1 MRTSSEGISTMDT
14 RDWDEAARAVS
25 GAYFPHELTSL
36 SSDGRLDLSM
46 RTVDLGPVTV
56 GRLGWG
62 ADVAIECDYPN
73 AYEVNAPLSGRL
85 ESVHGNRSVVS
96 GAGQGTIFPPNTAT
110 PITRWS
116 GDCTVVGVKFDQGFL
131 ERERERVLASRGPGR
146 SSLPDRL
153 EGRTAEIRSWLHFVR
168 MLSAD
173 LVHMS
178 ELLNSD
184 LIREQ
189 ISGAIT
195 TGFLLAVSPD
205 CETAPIARP
214 RIVNRVLDRLHD
226 DPARA
231 WTVAD
236 MATVA
241 GVSVRRLQ
249 EGFREYVGKTPLSC
263 LRDIRLAH
271 AHEELELAD
280 DSVTVTEVA
289 TRWGFT
295 HTGRFAAAYRRN
307 YGVSPSESLHS

>member
-14 RDWDEAARAVS
+14 RDWNEAARAVS

-73 AYEVNAPLSGRL
+73 AYEVNMPLSGRL
-85 ESVHGNRSVVS
+85 ESVHGSREVVS

-116 GDCTVVGVKFDQGFL
+116 RDCAVVGVKFDQGCL
-131 ERERERVLASRGPGR
+131 ERERERVLASRGPGT

-153 EGRTAEIRSWLHFVR
+153 EGRTAETRSWLHFVR

-184 LIREQ
+184 LIRGQ

-205 CETAPIARP
+205 CETAPVARP
-214 RIVNRVLDRLHD
+214 RIVNRVLDQLHD

-263 LRDIRLAH
+263 LRDIRLAR
-271 AHEELELAD
+271 AHDELELAD

-307 YGVSPSESLHS
+307 YGVSPSESLRS